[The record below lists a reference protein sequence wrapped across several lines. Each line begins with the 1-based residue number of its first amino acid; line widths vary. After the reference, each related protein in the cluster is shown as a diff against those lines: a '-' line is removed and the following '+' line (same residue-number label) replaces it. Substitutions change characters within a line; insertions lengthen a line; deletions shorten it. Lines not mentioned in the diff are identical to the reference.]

1 MQHGGAHYYA
11 DVVVMAASDYKTA
24 SSADLYTGKPALTA
38 DRELQNYEPDAHAPN
53 DSADSGA
60 NVDAVD
66 PDALDPDATES
77 DAFVPQPPKDLP
89 RESTLP
95 ADIPRLDEESEVEVD
110 DLEQV
115 HQRHAG
121 LAAHYRERPHKSA
134 MLRVAGRLLR
144 IIGAIL
150 FTHVLFGQRNR
161 DNLRD
166 VAETGTPVYVMQSR
180 SFLDYLYFNYIF
192 LKNDLPL
199 AQYANGVNTN
209 WVRGPIA
216 WLKQLFR
223 RSPVEEPEVRMQALV
238 EADEAVFVFL
248 EEPKKDEEENFEFSQ
263 KYLTRLIRAQK
274 YQDRPII
281 VVPLLLV
288 WSKRPD
294 PKRAGLLE
302 EVFGTSQRPGFWRKF
317 LSFFQTFW
325 QSFFKIGQPMVQIST
340 TLNLDGFLRE
350 YPHAGSADASE
361 LLRARLINYL
371 ERERSVILGP
381 TGESPETLYK
391 DIINRPALTD
401 AVRELAVE
409 EGVEEDV
416 IRKRVRSQ
424 FDEIAA
430 AQSPLMLKV
439 WASVLSFVWYRIY
452 DGFDLDIEGLEQV
465 REAARDSSI
474 VLIPSHKS
482 HVDYLVMSYIM
493 YNYGMVAPLVA
504 AGVNLSFWPMGPLFR
519 WAGGFFIRRS
529 FRGEKL
535 YPLVFREYLIR
546 QMEEGYPVE
555 FFIEGTRSRTGK
567 LIKPKYGMLEMIIR
581 AYTSGRIDSL
591 KLVPISVGY
600 EKIIEERSYRR
611 ELLGAEK
618 EKEGLTGL
626 LKTPKFLT
634 SKYGRLY
641 VEFGEPISLGDY
653 LDLYG
658 VDRLRPDDEDVDSV
672 TVRLAHRVIYE
683 INHVATV
690 TPTALAAMA
699 LLSNL
704 GVRDDSEGEPGEQ
717 SDEQSDESKGV
728 CRRLLLDEIGF
739 MLHLLVHRDEPAR
752 LSGTLR
758 EGLDA
763 FEEKLQGHQ
772 DGHAPDGADGDGGSR
787 ARWPTVEKLAANNP
801 NGSAPAGIESLMGDA
816 VESVIEE
823 ALALFEENKQVQ
835 VATLGDDTFYRVP
848 EASRPELAYYRNNIV
863 HYFVA
868 QALLA
873 SAIAKFD
880 STDIAMGEVMEETR
894 FLSGLFKFEWI
905 YEERAQFENVFL
917 RTLRSFEAAGWV
929 ELDGFDGFDPSQDPA
944 HAVAGAII
952 RIPDPFPAELNF
964 FARLV
969 VSLLEAYALVVEMVS
984 QSEPQWER
992 DALIKRALK
1001 KARNDYAAGDIFYYE
1016 TISKPTFKNTV
1027 RLLDDWG
1034 AIEKISAG
1042 KKGST
1047 LAYRATTGWDGARF
1061 DELWAH
1067 LRSFL

>member
-1 MQHGGAHYYA
+1 MT
-11 DVVVMAASDYKTA
+11 V
-24 SSADLYTGKPALTA
+24 
-38 DRELQNYEPDAHAPN
+38 DREIQNYEKD
-53 DSADSGA
+53 
-60 NVDAVD
+60 
-66 PDALDPDATES
+66 
-77 DAFVPQPPKDLP
+77 PQPSEEVARADAAEPGVSESESVTKKP

-95 ADIPRLDEESEVEVD
+95 ADLPRLDEESEVTQTSELEVVRT
-110 DLEQV
+110 E
-115 HQRHAG
+115 HAA
-121 LAAHYRERPHKSA
+121 LAARLLERPHKSA
-134 MLRVAGRLLR
+134 MLRVTGRLLR
-144 IIGAIL
+144 LIGSIL

-180 SFLDYLYFNYIF
+180 SFLDYLYFNYLF

-209 WVRGPIA
+209 WVRGPFA

-223 RSPVEEPEVRMQALV
+223 RKPAEAPELCMQALV
-238 EADEAVFVFL
+238 ENNQAAFLFL
-248 EEPKKDEEENFEFSQ
+248 EESKKGAEENYEFSQ
-263 KYLTRLIRAQK
+263 KYLTRLIHAQK
-274 YQDRPII
+274 HSARPII

-288 WSKRPD
+288 WEKRPD
-294 PKRAGLLE
+294 PKRAGLIQ
-302 EVFGTSQRPGFWRKF
+302 EVFGTPQRPGFFRKF

-340 TLNLDGFLRE
+340 TLNLESFLRE

-361 LLRARLINYL
+361 LLRARLLNYL

-381 TGESPETLYK
+381 TGEAPEVLYK
-391 DIINRPALTD
+391 QMINRPALIE
-401 AVRELAVE
+401 AVREMAAE
-409 EGVEEDV
+409 EGVDEAV
-416 IRKRVRSQ
+416 IRERVREQ

-430 AQSPLMLKV
+430 SPSPLMLKI

-452 DGFDLDIEGLEQV
+452 DGLDLDTEGLEKV
-465 REAARDSSI
+465 KEAARDSSI

-493 YNYGMVAPLVA
+493 YNYGMVTPLVA

-519 WAGGFFIRRS
+519 WAGGFFIRRT

-535 YPLVFREYLIR
+535 YPLVFREYLIS
-546 QMEEGYPVE
+546 QMEEGYPIE

-600 EKIIEERSYRR
+600 ERIIEERSYRR
-611 ELLGAEK
+611 ELLGGEK
-618 EKEGLTGL
+618 QKEGITGL

-641 VEFGEPISLGDY
+641 IEFGDPISLGDY
-653 LDLYG
+653 LDLYEI
-658 VDRLRPDDEDVDSV
+658 DHLRPSDEDMDAV
-672 TVRLAHRVIYE
+672 TVRLAHRIIYE

-699 LLSNL
+699 LLSNISL
-704 GVRDDSEGEPGEQ
+704 KDGDADSGQPAGI
-717 SDEQSDESKGV
+717 S
-728 CRRLLLDEIGF
+728 RRLLLDEVGF
-739 MLHLLVHRDEPAR
+739 ILHLLINREEPAR
-752 LSGTLR
+752 ISGTLT
-758 EGLDA
+758 EGLEEFDA
-763 FEEKLQGHQ
+763 QL
-772 DGHAPDGADGDGGSR
+772 AALRSAGAR
-787 ARWPTVEKLAANNP
+787 ARWPSLDKLSGNDSRPSAA
-801 NGSAPAGIESLMGDA
+801 GGLESVMGDA

-823 ALALFEENKQVQ
+823 AIGLFTDNKQVR
-835 VATLGDDTFYRVP
+835 VERVGDDVFYSVP
-848 EASRPELAYYRNNIV
+848 EESRPELAYYRNNIV

-873 SAIAKFD
+873 SAVRKFKA
-880 STDIAMGEVMEETR
+880 TDISMAELMEETR
-894 FLSGLFKFEWI
+894 FLSKLFKFEWI

-917 RTLRSFEAAGWV
+917 RTLRGFEAAGWV
-929 ELDGFDGFDPSQDPA
+929 EVEGFDGFKDDQDPRE
-944 HAVAGAII
+944 AVVGARV

-969 VSLLEAYALVVEMVS
+969 ASLLEAYALVVEMVA
-984 QSEPQWER
+984 QSEARWER
-992 DALIKRALK
+992 DALIKKALK
-1001 KARNDYAAGDIFYYE
+1001 KSRADYAAGQIFYYE
-1016 TISKPTFKNTV
+1016 SISKPTFKNAV
-1027 RLLDDWG
+1027 RLLDDWA
-1034 AIEKISAG
+1034 AIEKISVG
-1042 KKGST
+1042 KKASA
-1047 LAYRATTGWDGARF
+1047 LAYSPSEDWDRARF
-1061 DELWAH
+1061 DALTGR